1 MGCHAEV
8 RIDQVRTYLALYFGS
23 VLVAMLLVPI
33 ISRVA
38 KRYHVV
44 DQPGLRKVHR
54 VPVPRVGGIAF
65 VIATLAVVL
74 PVFFLNN
81 AIGESFRQSRM
92 QFIALL
98 AGATFMFV
106 VGLADDLRPLSGAV
120 KLLCL
125 LIAALAVCASGASV
139 RVISV
144 GSWFTIHTGWAAW
157 PLATF
162 WIVAITVCISVVDG
176 LDGLAAGIAAM
187 VCSTLTLLAVWSGQ
201 AAMAALMLALLGGVT
216 GFLFF
221 NFYPARIFMGDCG
234 SLFLGFM
241 IGASS
246 IICQSKTSAFVG
258 LALPFLVLGVPI
270 LDTGLVIAFRGAI
283 RRRSLFAP
291 DSRHL
296 HHRLLRLGLHHRAVV
311 IVMYAMTAVS
321 ASIGVFMLGANGRWS
336 VGLLVGGIALLF
348 SMYACLHMGRFHKL
362 FGSLKFN
369 LAVAHQAKAQ
379 SRSFETAQT
388 QMYDAISFPSWW
400 QTLCA
405 MGDRMH
411 FQSLALWHR
420 ENGQYVNT
428 CTWDAPQKD
437 SRNGKTMKLSLPLES
452 NGGPEREL
460 RACIQADDCLELS
473 THRAMLLARLIDES
487 PPPGRS
493 LDAPAAGMLPKD
505 NGESR
510 L

>member
-1 MGCHAEV
+1 LGCHAEV

-33 ISRVA
+33 VSRVA

-106 VGLADDLRPLSGAV
+106 VGLVDDLRPLSGAV

-201 AAMAALMLALLGGVT
+201 AAMAALML
-216 GFLFF
+216 
-221 NFYPARIFMGDCG
+221 RC
-234 SLFLGFM
+234 
-241 IGASS
+241 
-246 IICQSKTSAFVG
+246 
-258 LALPFLVLGVPI
+258 
-270 LDTGLVIAFRGAI
+270 
-283 RRRSLFAP
+283 
-291 DSRHL
+291 
-296 HHRLLRLGLHHRAVV
+296 
-311 IVMYAMTAVS
+311 
-321 ASIGVFMLGANGRWS
+321 W
-336 VGLLVGGIALLF
+336 
-348 SMYACLHMGRFHKL
+348 
-362 FGSLKFN
+362 
-369 LAVAHQAKAQ
+369 
-379 SRSFETAQT
+379 
-388 QMYDAISFPSWW
+388 
-400 QTLCA
+400 
-405 MGDRMH
+405 
-411 FQSLALWHR
+411 
-420 ENGQYVNT
+420 
-428 CTWDAPQKD
+428 
-437 SRNGKTMKLSLPLES
+437 
-452 NGGPEREL
+452 
-460 RACIQADDCLELS
+460 
-473 THRAMLLARLIDES
+473 
-487 PPPGRS
+487 
-493 LDAPAAGMLPKD
+493 AA
-505 NGESR
+505 
-510 L
+510 